1 MFFCVDGWAWRKGV
15 TYGSIIIDYINGWPI
30 DLLGDMETERFREW
44 IERHEKVDTVSRD
57 RSTDY
62 ISHL

>member
-15 TYGSIIIDYINGWPI
+15 TYGSIIIDYTNGWPI
-30 DLLGDMETERFREW
+30 DLLGDRGTESFREW
-44 IERHEKVDTVSRD
+44 IERHEKVHTVSRD